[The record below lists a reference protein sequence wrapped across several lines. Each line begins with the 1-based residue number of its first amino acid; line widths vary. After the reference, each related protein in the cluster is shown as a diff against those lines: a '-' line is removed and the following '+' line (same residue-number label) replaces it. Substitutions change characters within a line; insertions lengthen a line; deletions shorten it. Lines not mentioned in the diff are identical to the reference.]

1 MAKVF
6 LSPLGTNAYVEC
18 YYELDGK
25 PSEHPVVFVQEALV
39 AHICRDWTPQDR
51 ILIACTA
58 EAEKKNWIDGGNF
71 PQGLESRMRQL
82 NLKAPCQKIT
92 IPEGRNEEEIMSIFM
107 ILMEALQEGDHL
119 YLDITHSF
127 RSLPLLQTVIVNY
140 AKVLK
145 NIEVERILYGAF
157 ETLGPVQ
164 AVRDMPLEKRVAPV
178 FDLTPYD
185 ALVDWARAVDI
196 FHKAGRPQEI
206 RRLVG
211 RNLGPIFAQRK
222 NPDERALAQALS
234 GLSNRLNDLCLNLA
248 AARGQKI
255 AEARG
260 LDAEIDAVENQRL
273 IPPLRPLLEIVRR
286 KLQGFNAA
294 DPETKGFEAAKWCLD
309 HELIPQ
315 AYVFLRETVLSALC
329 RAAGHDPLDENMREN
344 FWAALLHVL
353 ASGKRETEWSGLLA
367 QRREDAL
374 NLIGAGGSELMGLAH
389 AFEPL
394 RHRRNDLLHGGW
406 KKDASTAQALID
418 FLRRE
423 GLQELRRAWES
434 YRNKA
439 NQDPNASNQGQED
452 TPRRA
457 FWLLSH
463 KPTPEQEKELFTQWH
478 VHAVMRL
485 PDPLQSLWSQVPP
498 EDRSVRSHL
507 KPILEWLENESAPG
521 DVLVVQGEFGATFG
535 VASWALGR
543 SMVPVY
549 ATSERI
555 MEESVQP
562 DGSVLQKRIF
572 RHVRFRPYES

>member
-25 PSEHPVVFVQEALV
+25 RWEHPVVFVQEALL

-71 PQGLESRMRQL
+71 PQGLESRMHQL
-82 NLKAPCQKIT
+82 GLKAPCQKIT

-107 ILMEALQEGDHL
+107 ILMEALQEGDQI

-145 NIEVERILYGAF
+145 NIEVRRILYGAF
-157 ETLGPVQ
+157 ETLGPVH
-164 AVRDMPLEKRVAPV
+164 AVRNMPLEKRVAPV
-178 FDLTPYD
+178 FDLTTYD
-185 ALVDWARAVDI
+185 ALLDWARAVDL
-196 FHKAGRPQEI
+196 FQKAGRPQEI

-211 RNLGPIFAQRK
+211 RNLGPIFAKRDSS
-222 NPDERALAQALS
+222 DERALADALS
-234 GLSNRLNDLCLNLA
+234 GLSNRLNALCLNLA
-248 AARGQKI
+248 AARGQEI
-255 AEARG
+255 AKATG

-273 IPPLRPLLEIVRR
+273 IPPLQPLLEIVRR
-286 KLQGFNAA
+286 RLQGFSAA
-294 DPETKGFEAAKWCLD
+294 DPDTKGFEAAAWCLE

-315 AYVFLRETVLSALC
+315 AYVFLRESVLSGLC
-329 RAAGHDPLDENMREN
+329 RAAGHDPLDENMREH

-353 ASGKRETEWSGLLA
+353 ASGKPETEWRGLLA

-374 NLIGAGGSELMGLAH
+374 NFIRAGGNVLTRLAN

-406 KKDASTAQALID
+406 KQDASSAQALMD

-423 GLQELRRAWES
+423 GLDKLRRAWES
-434 YRNKA
+434 YRVEA
-439 NQDPNASNQGQED
+439 SQDPNASNHEQRN
-452 TPRRA
+452 PFRRA

-463 KPTPEQEKELFTQWH
+463 KPTPEQEKELFTAWH
-478 VHAVMRL
+478 VNAIVNL
-485 PDPLQSLWSQVPP
+485 PDALQLLWSQVPP
-498 EDRSVRSHL
+498 EHPSVRSHV
-507 KPILEWLENESAPG
+507 KPILDWLEKESSPE

-535 VASWALGR
+535 VASWALDRG
-543 SMVPVY
+543 MVPVY
-549 ATSERI
+549 ATTERI
-555 MEESVQP
+555 MEEAVQP
-562 DGSVLQKRIF
+562 DGSILQKRIF
-572 RHVRFRPYES
+572 RHVRFRPYEI